1 MQEIQPFFID
11 SAGLVKY
18 STLSKSKIYQLEK
31 GDPDFPKRIKIT
43 EKRSGFVFAE
53 VKQWAENIAKTASQ
67 KAIKGSA
74 K

>member
-1 MQEIQPFFID
+1 MQEVQPFFID

-31 GDPDFPKRIKIT
+31 GDPSFPKRIKIS
-43 EKRSGFVFAE
+43 EKRSAYIFSE
-53 VKQWAENIAKTASQ
+53 VKNWAENIAKTATK
-67 KAIKGSA
+67 KAIKGSD